1 MLLAI
6 PPHPMNLEP
15 QHDSQPLIFTSTQ
28 NPLVKQVRRLHKAQE
43 RDREQAFLIE
53 GTHLLQEAIAVK
65 WPLLLVC
72 ATPDWQAAHGDLWQQ
87 LNSQADRRELVT
99 AKVLAAMATTVTPDG
114 VLAVV
119 ARTNIASPQLNAK
132 LTLML
137 DRLQDPGNLGT
148 AIRTA
153 AAAAAD
159 GLWVSN
165 DSVDLDHP
173 KVLRASAGQWF
184 RLPMAKTPNLAQLIT
199 SYRQQGSQIIA
210 TGMTA
215 AVDYWE
221 IDFTQ
226 PTVILLGNEGSG
238 LEPGLMKLADR
249 VVKVPMAPAVESL
262 NVSITA
268 ALLLYEA
275 IRQRSLL

>member
-1 MLLAI
+1 
-6 PPHPMNLEP
+6 MNLESVA
-15 QHDSQPLIFTSTQ
+15 HITSTQ
-28 NPLVKQVRRLHKAQE
+28 NVLVKQVRRLHNAKERDQE
-43 RDREQAFLIE
+43 RAFLIE
-53 GTHLLQEAIAVK
+53 GTHLLQEAIAVQ
-65 WPLLLVC
+65 WPLLVVC
-72 ATPDWQAAHGDLWQQ
+72 ATPGWQAVHADLWQQ
-87 LNSQADRRELVT
+87 LSTQTDRRELVSE
-99 AKVLAAMATTVTPDG
+99 KVLAAMATTVTPDG
-114 VLAVV
+114 VLAVA
-119 ARTNIASPQLNAK
+119 ARTDIASPKLDAK

-153 AAAAAD
+153 AAAGAD
-159 GLWVSN
+159 GLWVSD

-184 RLPMAKTPNLAQLIT
+184 RLPAAKSTDLDGLVAK
-199 SYRQQGSQIIA
+199 YRQQGSQIIA

-215 AVDYWE
+215 AVDYWAV
-221 IDFTQ
+221 DFTQ
-226 PTVILLGNEGSG
+226 PTVILLGNEGHG
-238 LEPGLMKLADR
+238 LNPELTKLADR

>member
-1 MLLAI
+1 
-6 PPHPMNLEP
+6 MNLEP
-15 QHDSQPLIFTSTQ
+15 QLDSHSSILTSTQ
-28 NPLVKQVRRLHKAQE
+28 NPLVKQLRRLHNAKE

-53 GTHLLQEAIAVK
+53 GTHLLQEAIAVN
-65 WPLLLVC
+65 WPLLVVC
-72 ATPDWQAAHGDLWQQ
+72 ATPDWQVTHADLWRQ
-87 LNSQADRRELVT
+87 LNSQADRCELVT
-99 AKVLAAMATTVTPDG
+99 EKVLAAMATTVTPDG
-114 VLAVV
+114 VLAVA
-119 ARTNIASPQLNAK
+119 ARTNMASPQLAAK
-132 LTLML
+132 LTLLL

-153 AAAAAD
+153 AAAGAD
-159 GLWVSN
+159 GLWVSD

-184 RLPMAKTPNLAQLIT
+184 RLPMAKSPNLAQLII

-215 AVDYWE
+215 AVEYWQ

-238 LEPGLMKLADR
+238 LDPSLMKLADR